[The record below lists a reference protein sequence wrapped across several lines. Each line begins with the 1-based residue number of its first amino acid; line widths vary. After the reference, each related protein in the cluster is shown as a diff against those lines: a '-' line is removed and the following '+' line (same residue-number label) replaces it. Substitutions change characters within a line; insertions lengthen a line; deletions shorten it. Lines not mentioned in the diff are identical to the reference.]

1 MHSNTP
7 KTPKVPKTRI
17 ESALAVFALAAICV
31 ISLANVVVRYTTEA
45 SFAFT
50 EEFSVFLMVILTFA
64 GGAMAAR
71 SNENIRISFL
81 EHHLGP
87 LGRRILYTLQWVI
100 SLIVLTLITWYSG
113 LLTLEEYQWDSLSA
127 GLGYPTWLYLIWL
140 PVLSV
145 AIMIRCTQNW
155 WQRVRY
161 DVAEGQA

>member
-87 LGRRILYTLQWVI
+87 LGRRILYTVQWII
-100 SLIVLTLITWYSG
+100 SLFVLVAVTWYG
-113 LLTLEEYQWDSLSA
+113 AFFAFGEYELDSLF
-127 GLGYPTWLYLIWL
+127 
-140 PVLSV
+140 
-145 AIMIRCTQNW
+145 
-155 WQRVRY
+155 
-161 DVAEGQA
+161 